1 MLTLVDSNVLL
12 DVLSEDPTW
21 ESWSAQAIEQ
31 CAVDGHL
38 CINAI
43 IYAEVSTDFARI
55 EDVNLALP
63 EDFFRRLPMPLEA
76 AFLAGK
82 AYVNYRRHG
91 GTRTCALPD
100 FFIGAHFGG
109 FREQMENVLLLSCT
123 EANNRTQIDKL
134 AEIMGGL
141 L

>member
-12 DVLSEDPTW
+12 DVLSDDPTW

-31 CAVDGHL
+31 CARDGGL

-55 EDVNLALP
+55 EEVNLALP

-82 AYVNYRRHG
+82 AYLKYRKHG

-100 FFIGAHFGG
+100 FFIGAHAAVGG
-109 FREQMENVLLLSCT
+109 MRLLT
-123 EANNRTQIDKL
+123 RDARRYRTYFPML
-134 AEIMGGL
+134 EL
-141 L
+141 LTP